1 MIRRMP
7 DLGPGPP
14 GPAPVGQSHGAT
26 MGDEN
31 DQPDVDPQPRRR
43 VPPPTIDLEAAETAA
58 SRRLAFARFVPSLP
72 HFLAAGI
79 GAAIALMAVV
89 GAWLLSGS
97 WPLDHGPADVPQATQ
112 TAQGTQA
119 PQVAQTGQAAQAAQ
133 AAQARLD
140 RIEAQLAALARRD
153 GQDGGQ
159 GTAAGAA
166 ADPKALE
173 DISRRLA
180 RIEGVAAVTPGTAA
194 SDAALADLNHRL
206 DDAMAAARTARE
218 RADAAAKAAEA
229 PRPSAQPDADRD
241 AERAALDA
249 LAARVATLESS
260 TKALGER
267 IARGSEATA
276 GSARNAVAAL
286 ALELAV
292 ERGGAYARE
301 LAAIDPAAVDK
312 ATRDALAPFAASGVP
327 AAAALGREL
336 AALMPAAR
344 KATEEPAHDGG
355 MIDRLRSSAQR
366 LVRVRPIGEPPGDDP
381 AAVLARI
388 DTAATRSDLGAAL
401 KEAEKLPAPA
411 RAPLEPWIKRAQAR
425 DAALAAAT
433 GLVDRALDASRR
445 SAAQGTPTR

>member
-1 MIRRMP
+1 
-7 DLGPGPP
+7 
-14 GPAPVGQSHGAT
+14 
-26 MGDEN
+26 
-31 DQPDVDPQPRRR
+31 
-43 VPPPTIDLEAAETAA
+43 
-58 SRRLAFARFVPSLP
+58 
-72 HFLAAGI
+72 
-79 GAAIALMAVV
+79 
-89 GAWLLSGS
+89 
-97 WPLDHGPADVPQATQ
+97 
-112 TAQGTQA
+112 
-119 PQVAQTGQAAQAAQ
+119 
-133 AAQARLD
+133 
-140 RIEAQLAALARRD
+140 
-153 GQDGGQ
+153 
-159 GTAAGAA
+159 
-166 ADPKALE
+166 
-173 DISRRLA
+173 
-180 RIEGVAAVTPGTAA
+180 
-194 SDAALADLNHRL
+194 
-206 DDAMAAARTARE
+206 
-218 RADAAAKAAEA
+218 AAKAAEA

-301 LAAIDPAAVDK
+301 LAAIDR
-312 ATRDALAPFAASGVP
+312 ATRDALARFAATGVP

-344 KATEEPAHDGG
+344 KAAEEPAHDGG
-355 MIDRLRSSAQR
+355 MIDRLRSNAQR

-388 DTAATRSDLGAAL
+388 DTAAARSDLGAAL

-411 RAPLEPWIKRAQAR
+411 RAPPEPWIKRAQAR

>member
-1 MIRRMP
+1 
-7 DLGPGPP
+7 
-14 GPAPVGQSHGAT
+14 

-97 WPLDHGPADVPQATQ
+97 WPLDHGPADVPQAPQ
-112 TAQGTQA
+112 TAQGSQA
-119 PQVAQTGQAAQAAQ
+119 PQAAQTGQAAQATQAAQ
-133 AAQARLD
+133 AAQTAEARLD
-140 RIEAQLAALARRD
+140 RIEAQLAAVARRD

-159 GTAAGAA
+159 GTAAA

-180 RIEGVAAVTPGTAA
+180 RIEGVAAVTPGAAA

-206 DDAMAAARTARE
+206 DDTMAAARAARE

-229 PRPSAQPDADRD
+229 PRPSGQPDADRD

-388 DTAATRSDLGAAL
+388 DTAAARSDLGAAL

-411 RAPLEPWIKRAQAR
+411 RAPLEPWIKRVQAR
-425 DAALAAAT
+425 EAALAAAT

>member
-1 MIRRMP
+1 
-7 DLGPGPP
+7 
-14 GPAPVGQSHGAT
+14 

-180 RIEGVAAVTPGTAA
+180 RIEGVAAVTPGA
-194 SDAALADLNHRL
+194 
-206 DDAMAAARTARE
+206 
-218 RADAAAKAAEA
+218 
-229 PRPSAQPDADRD
+229 
-241 AERAALDA
+241 
-249 LAARVATLESS
+249 
-260 TKALGER
+260 
-267 IARGSEATA
+267 
-276 GSARNAVAAL
+276 
-286 ALELAV
+286 
-292 ERGGAYARE
+292 
-301 LAAIDPAAVDK
+301 
-312 ATRDALAPFAASGVP
+312 
-327 AAAALGREL
+327 
-336 AALMPAAR
+336 
-344 KATEEPAHDGG
+344 
-355 MIDRLRSSAQR
+355 LRSEER
-366 LVRVRPIGEPPGDDP
+366 RVGKEC
-381 AAVLARI
+381 
-388 DTAATRSDLGAAL
+388 RSRWS
-401 KEAEKLPAPA
+401 PYH
-411 RAPLEPWIKRAQAR
+411 
-425 DAALAAAT
+425 
-433 GLVDRALDASRR
+433 
-445 SAAQGTPTR
+445 

>member
-112 TAQGTQA
+112 TAQGSQA
-119 PQVAQTGQAAQAAQ
+119 PQAPQAAQAAQ

-140 RIEAQLAALARRD
+140 RIEAQLAAVARRD

-159 GTAAGAA
+159 GTAAA

-180 RIEGVAAVTPGTAA
+180 RIEGVAAVTPGAAA

-206 DDAMAAARTARE
+206 D
-218 RADAAAKAAEA
+218 
-229 PRPSAQPDADRD
+229 
-241 AERAALDA
+241 
-249 LAARVATLESS
+249 
-260 TKALGER
+260 
-267 IARGSEATA
+267 
-276 GSARNAVAAL
+276 
-286 ALELAV
+286 
-292 ERGGAYARE
+292 
-301 LAAIDPAAVDK
+301 
-312 ATRDALAPFAASGVP
+312 
-327 AAAALGREL
+327 
-336 AALMPAAR
+336 
-344 KATEEPAHDGG
+344 
-355 MIDRLRSSAQR
+355 
-366 LVRVRPIGEPPGDDP
+366 
-381 AAVLARI
+381 
-388 DTAATRSDLGAAL
+388 
-401 KEAEKLPAPA
+401 
-411 RAPLEPWIKRAQAR
+411 
-425 DAALAAAT
+425 
-433 GLVDRALDASRR
+433 
-445 SAAQGTPTR
+445 